1 MSPALPFKLSALIF
15 LRDASGR
22 LLMMRR
28 NKAPN
33 LGRWSPVGG
42 KVETAAGESPFECAV
57 RETAEET
64 GLSVGTGDLH
74 LFGMITERGYEGQS
88 HWLMF
93 LFECRKPLP
102 GLPPDIAEGSFGL
115 FTRAEVDGL
124 EVPDSDRTLIWPVYD
139 RHRDGFIAYRA
150 ECHPD
155 GPLVM
160 TVEETHAGPGRT

>member
-1 MSPALPFKLSALIF
+1 MSAPLPFKISVLVF
-15 LRDASGR
+15 LRDAAGR

-42 KVETAAGESPFECAV
+42 KLETALGESPFECAV

-64 GLSVGTGDLH
+64 GFAIAAADLH

-93 LFECRKPLP
+93 LFDCSKPLP

-115 FTRAEVDGL
+115 FTRGDVDGL
-124 EVPDSDRTLIWPVYD
+124 AVPESDRTLIWPVYD
-139 RHRDGFIAYRA
+139 GNRGGFIAYRA

-160 TVEETHAGPGRT
+160 TVEETHPGRS

>member
-42 KVETAAGESPFECAV
+42 KVETADGESPFECAV

-64 GLSVGTGDLH
+64 GLRVSTEDLH

-150 ECHPD
+150 ECHPE

-160 TVEETHAGPGRT
+160 TVEETHAGPPRP

>member
-42 KVETAAGESPFECAV
+42 KVETADGESPFECAV

-64 GLSVGTGDLH
+64 GLRIGTEDLH

-93 LFECRKPLP
+93 LFTCRKPLP

-124 EVPDSDRTLIWPVYD
+124 EVPDSDHTLIWPVYD

-160 TVEETHAGPGRT
+160 TVEETHAGPPRT

>member
-1 MSPALPFKLSALIF
+1 MSAGLPFKLSALVF
-15 LRDASGR
+15 LRDAGGR

-33 LGRWSPVGG
+33 LGRWSPIGG
-42 KVETAAGESPFECAV
+42 KVETALGESPFECAV
-57 RETAEET
+57 RETAEEA
-64 GLSVGTGDLH
+64 GLAVTADDLH

-93 LFECRKPLP
+93 LFTCAKPLP
-102 GLPPDIAEGSFGL
+102 GVPPDIAEGSFGL

-139 RHRDGFIAYRA
+139 RHREGFIAYRA
-150 ECHPD
+150 ECHP
-155 GPLVM
+155 GRPLTM
-160 TVEETHAGPGRT
+160 TVEEAHPGRRPG